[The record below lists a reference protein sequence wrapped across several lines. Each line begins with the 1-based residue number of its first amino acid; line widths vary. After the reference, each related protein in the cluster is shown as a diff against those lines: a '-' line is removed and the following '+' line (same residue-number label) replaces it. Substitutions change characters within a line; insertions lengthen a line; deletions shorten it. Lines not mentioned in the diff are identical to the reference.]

1 MRAPLTF
8 KAGVMFTRDIR
19 LDDKVAIITGG
30 AGVLAR
36 AMADALLAAG
46 ASVVL
51 ADVNGE
57 AAIAAAAALR
67 GRHPLVTAVTCDIT
81 DAVDCERAVET
92 ALQTFHGLHILVNNA
107 GRGPADVGR
116 GPRTRSFKFW
126 EADPD
131 VWQQVIVTNVNGTF
145 LMTRTAVPHMI
156 RNSWGR
162 VVNISTGLSMMS
174 RREASPYGVSKLAVE
189 SETLIWAKDLEG
201 TGVTVNSL
209 QPGAAVDTP
218 FFDEVGRKAMAARG
232 GQPLKPDVLKAP
244 IVWLASELSNGITGA
259 RFTGHL
265 WDGSEPAA
273 ESAAKSR
280 LPSVLADLPT

>member
-1 MRAPLTF
+1 MRRSRSKLESCSHC
-8 KAGVMFTRDIR
+8 DIR

-67 GRHPLVTAVTCDIT
+67 GRHPLVSAVTCDIT
-81 DAVDCERAVET
+81 NAVDCERAVET
-92 ALQTFHGLHILVNNA
+92 ALQTFHGCLHILVNNA

-209 QPGAAVDTP
+209 QPGAAST
-218 FFDEVGRKAMAARG
+218 RR
-232 GQPLKPDVLKAP
+232 
-244 IVWLASELSNGITGA
+244 SSTRSGA
-259 RFTGHL
+259 RRWPLAAGNRSSQTSSRRRSCGWLRSSQTGSRAH
-265 WDGSEPAA
+265 GSRDTFGTAQ
-273 ESAAKSR
+273 SR
-280 LPSVLADLPT
+280 QPSPQRNLAFLQSL

>member
-1 MRAPLTF
+1 
-8 KAGVMFTRDIR
+8 MFVRDIR
-19 LDDKVAIITGG
+19 LEGKVAIITGG

-36 AMADALLAAG
+36 AMADALLTAG
-46 ASVVL
+46 GSVLL

-57 AAIAAAAALR
+57 AAHAAAAALR
-67 GRHPLVTAVTCDIT
+67 VRHPNVTSVACDIT
-81 DAVDCERAVET
+81 KAADCEGAVEA
-92 ALQTFHGLHILVNNA
+92 ALETFHGLHILVNNA

-116 GPRTRSFKFW
+116 GPRTTSFKFW

-145 LMTRTAVPHMI
+145 LMTRSVVPHLI
-156 RNSWGR
+156 RNTWGR

-174 RREASPYGVSKLAVE
+174 RREASPYGVSKLAIE

-218 FFDEVGRKAMAARG
+218 FFDEAGRKAMAARG
-232 GQPLKPDVLKAP
+232 GQPLQPDVLKAP
-244 IVWLASELSNGITGA
+244 IVWLASELANGVTGA
-259 RFTGHL
+259 RFTGNL

-273 ESAAKSR
+273 EAAAKAR
-280 LPSVLADLPT
+280 LPSVLVDLPT